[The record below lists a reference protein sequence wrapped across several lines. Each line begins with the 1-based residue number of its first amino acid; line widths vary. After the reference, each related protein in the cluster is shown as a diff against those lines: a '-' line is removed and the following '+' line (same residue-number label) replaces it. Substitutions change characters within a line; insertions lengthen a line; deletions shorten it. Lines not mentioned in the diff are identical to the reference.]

1 MTPRQII
8 LIVVAIAVALVAY
21 SVAEPT
27 AILGVTTNGL
37 SNSVDRTIDA
47 QGSPLTGG
55 VSCEELQ
62 EGFRCNVATEFK
74 EPADAMSV
82 DVDGGGCWTANQ
94 PTGYTGA
101 GNTRHEETVSG
112 CISLIDQVSVVPW
125 E

>member
-1 MTPRQII
+1 MTPRRIV
-8 LIVVAIAVALVAY
+8 LIVVAVAVALIAY

-62 EGFRCNVATEFK
+62 EGFRCKLATEFK
-74 EPADAMSV
+74 EPADAMAV
-82 DVDGGGCWTANQ
+82 EVDGDGCWTADQ
-94 PTGYTGA
+94 PSGYSGA
-101 GNTRHEETVSG
+101 GNASHEETVSG
-112 CISLIDQVSVVPW
+112 CISLLDQVSVVPW